1 MAEETYKRL
10 PGRGSNT
17 IFAVKLWLA
26 KDHLLL
32 VESMGFSESY
42 KRFYFRDIES
52 ITVTHTRRRL
62 IINVVLA
69 VFATLFTLPILLGD
83 LATTIVCSIL
93 ALPIYALIVV
103 NNIKG
108 PACVCHLTT
117 AVQREKL
124 APLSRCKRAE
134 KILREIEPLILAAQT
149 SPEPRQSQ

>member
-1 MAEETYKRL
+1 MAEKIYERL
-10 PGRGSNT
+10 PGRGANT

-26 KDHLLL
+26 NDHLLL

-52 ITVTHTRRRL
+52 ITVTHTDRRL

-69 VFATLFTLPILLGD
+69 VFAALFTLPIFFSD
-83 LATTIVCSIL
+83 LAAAIVWSIL

-103 NNIKG
+103 NTLKG
-108 PACVCHLTT
+108 RACVCHLTT

-124 APLSRCKRAE
+124 ASLSRCKRAE
-134 KILREIEPLILAAQT
+134 RILRKIEPLILAAQT
-149 SPEPRQSQ
+149 YPQFQQPL